1 MRIAG
6 EAPARHILP
15 CNGST
20 RLALLSR
27 DCARVC
33 GSRCPPHPR
42 AEPPCLLSH
51 AGRRHRPFAQALG
64 GPFDGPLAA
73 GIPAPPALC
82 ERAPTVTSSSTVYA
96 CMVADAR
103 RRARNRCVNG
113 SKKGE
118 GARSAAR
125 SIRRGVGH
133 NVKHGAFGV
142 ARSRRKHAGSGLPGH
157 RAPGVQARGACPTP
171 PPLRWLSGSTARSAP
186 SRTLRWRR
194 ADRPARYP
202 GRLLAPLSRAG
213 SC

>member
-133 NVKHGAFGV
+133 NVKHGASASPG
-142 ARSRRKHAGSGLPGH
+142 AAASMRASGSPAIERRASRRT
-157 RAPGVQARGACPTP
+157 ARPTP